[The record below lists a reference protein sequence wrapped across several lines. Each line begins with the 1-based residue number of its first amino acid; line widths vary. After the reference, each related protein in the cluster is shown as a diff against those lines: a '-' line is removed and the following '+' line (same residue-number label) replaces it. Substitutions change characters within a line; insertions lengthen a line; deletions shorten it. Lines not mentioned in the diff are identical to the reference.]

1 MSLVVLLKL
10 YTVSAITSTHPVF
23 WSVCESRKREHNLT
37 VKFTWKGFQSKAT
50 WKKKVIHLKR
60 MKLLNFAM

>member
-10 YTVSAITSTHPVF
+10 YTVSAITSTHPMF

-37 VKFTWKGFQSKAT
+37 VKFT
-50 WKKKVIHLKR
+50 
-60 MKLLNFAM
+60 